1 MHGRPNGQ
9 RTIQVPISPG
19 ELIDKITILE
29 IKHARIADEAKRANV
44 VRELVLLR
52 AARDAAVRRSDAL
65 DRLAEELH
73 SINAKLWDIEDAIRR
88 HERSGEFGRG
98 FIALARAVYQTND
111 RRAVLKRQI
120 NDLLGAAIV
129 EEKSY
134 AAY

>member
-1 MHGRPNGQ
+1 MHGKANGQ
-9 RTIQVPISPG
+9 ATIRVPISPG
-19 ELIDKITILE
+19 ELIDKIAILE
-29 IKHARIADEAKRANV
+29 IKCARIVDEVKRANV
-44 VRELVLLR
+44 AHELALLS
-52 AARDAAVRRSDAL
+52 AARDAAIPPSDAL
-65 DRLAEELH
+65 DKLAAELQAV
-73 SINAKLWDIEDAIRR
+73 NAKLWDTEDAIRR

-111 RRAVLKRQI
+111 RRAALKRQI